1 MARRGLSK
9 SRFVAGWQ
17 CHKQLWWRVHEPDA
31 QELVPDESLQAVF
44 ARGTDVGEVARSFI
58 SNGKL
63 IDFPHDQIDKKLKA
77 TEEAISAG
85 NSVIYEASFN
95 AESVFVAVDILEK
108 VRGGWNLVEV
118 KSTTQA
124 KPEHAPDI
132 AVQLYVLEKAGLKI
146 KRAELMHLNRECR
159 YPDLSNLFARSD
171 LTKAAREL
179 QLRVEEEV
187 KAQLQMLDGRLPDVA
202 IGNHCSNPRECPFMA
217 RCHPELPP
225 HHISTLY
232 RLRKDKMDDLVARG
246 IQTIDDLPSD
256 YRLSDVASR
265 QGLAVTENRLVV
277 EDGLK
282 TALKSLTAPIAFLD
296 FETIAP
302 PIPVWNGCRPYDPVP
317 VQFSCHVLGENGSV
331 RHTDWIA
338 DGPGD
343 PRTELVARVVD
354 AVKGVKVI
362 LAWNASFERRC
373 LNDVK
378 ICLPNLSQQI
388 DGVVQRID
396 DLLPVVR
403 DNVYH
408 PDFGGSFSIKT
419 VLPALLPDLGYDG
432 MAISDG
438 QTASD
443 SLQAM
448 LLHGDNMT
456 PDAKVALRENLRT
469 YCRLDTYAM
478 VALLGKLCTLA

>member
-1 MARRGLSK
+1 MACWVSVLKDWRCDPACRIFDLLSSDWQKISSVFRGKQMARRGLSK

-202 IGNHCSNPRECPFMA
+202 
-217 RCHPELPP
+217 
-225 HHISTLY
+225 
-232 RLRKDKMDDLVARG
+232 
-246 IQTIDDLPSD
+246 
-256 YRLSDVASR
+256 
-265 QGLAVTENRLVV
+265 
-277 EDGLK
+277 
-282 TALKSLTAPIAFLD
+282 
-296 FETIAP
+296 
-302 PIPVWNGCRPYDPVP
+302 
-317 VQFSCHVLGENGSV
+317 
-331 RHTDWIA
+331 
-338 DGPGD
+338 
-343 PRTELVARVVD
+343 
-354 AVKGVKVI
+354 
-362 LAWNASFERRC
+362 
-373 LNDVK
+373 
-378 ICLPNLSQQI
+378 
-388 DGVVQRID
+388 
-396 DLLPVVR
+396 
-403 DNVYH
+403 
-408 PDFGGSFSIKT
+408 
-419 VLPALLPDLGYDG
+419 
-432 MAISDG
+432 
-438 QTASD
+438 
-443 SLQAM
+443 
-448 LLHGDNMT
+448 
-456 PDAKVALRENLRT
+456 
-469 YCRLDTYAM
+469 
-478 VALLGKLCTLA
+478 